1 MAALLDI
8 LQSIIIGSM
17 IFLMIL
23 SFKFRMRVVSED
35 VLGYN
40 LTQSDIIS
48 TSHTIEY
55 DFYKIGYNCSPK
67 EKIVLAEKQKIK
79 FLSDLDNNGVL
90 DTVLYSISDSLALIS
105 TQNPSDKYLLRK
117 INNDNQLFIG
127 RVIDFQL
134 SYFDS
139 LGNSLNTATLADST
153 GRKQILEVG
162 VYLKVEATFKFEEK
176 YTSAMWGKK
185 IRIKNSF

>member
-162 VYLKVEATFKFEEK
+162 VYLKVEAAFKFEEK
-176 YTSAMWGKK
+176 YTSAMWKKK

>member
-55 DFYKIGYNCSPK
+55 DFYKIGYNCSPN
-67 EKIVLAEKQKIK
+67 EKIVLAENQRIK

-176 YTSAMWGKK
+176 YTSAMWKKK